1 MYQPAID
8 LYLESVQLAPASTAH
23 HHAGLGGLATHTFD
37 VVDRALR
44 QRQSVSLPLNAGPD
58 VIDRQKH
65 LWTYAIFIGALI
77 HDIGKMMTNTVIVFN
92 NGKSWNPHYSEILKS
107 GAKSYHIEFNKL
119 PYSYH
124 TRVAASFFHTI
135 PSEGR
140 GWLAQNPEILTELC
154 AWLYGDV
161 YEFGMI
167 GKVVRYADGQSV
179 AANLKI
185 GGERNRFSNA
195 PEIPLIEK
203 LMTAIRALIDSKEI
217 KINGTTG
224 SSGWNVGA
232 FTYLVC
238 GTVADKVRTH
248 LLKSGATDI
257 PSDNARLFDIWQ
269 EHGYAISNPEGGA
282 IWRIKIDR
290 KLKLTV
296 LKFESNRI
304 FHPSKRPGEFDG
316 SIAIVA
322 DSRNTEESAP
332 EQVPE
337 VPVIEQVPTK
347 QAELESLPDH
357 TSDEEANDDDMI
369 PEPEDL
375 PQESMTT
382 STETEEIDHV
392 NNIDTVAE
400 QEEPIQITENNDPGK
415 TDQIYKKAS
424 QLPASLNIKDPKIAN
439 YYLTWLKEGLAE
451 RKFQVNNKEAFIH
464 VVKEGVVLVT
474 PLAFK
479 KFIWAFELCPE
490 GENINKQITR
500 LQGCLRK
507 VLEGKQQHRQ
517 TAIGSN
523 VHVYKINGDRVT
535 SKINC
540 WLLPSKVAFGNTK
553 PPSING
559 VLENISG
566 FKQ

>member
-23 HHAGLGGLATHTFD
+23 HHAGLGGLATHTID

-77 HDIGKMMTNTVIVFN
+77 HDIGKMMTNTVIIFN
-92 NGKSWNPHYSEILKS
+92 NGKSWNPHFSEILKS
-107 GAKSYHIEFNKL
+107 GAKSYHIEFHKF
-119 PYSYH
+119 PYNYH

-135 PSEGR
+135 PGEGR
-140 GWLAQNPEILTELC
+140 GWLAQNPKILSELC

-167 GKVVRYADGQSV
+167 GKIVRYADGQSV

-217 KINGTTG
+217 KINGATG
-224 SSGWNVGA
+224 SSGWNVGS

-238 GTVADKVRTH
+238 GTVADKVRRY

-257 PSDNARLFDIWQ
+257 PSDNTRLFDIWQ

-282 IWRIKIDR
+282 IWRIKIDG

-322 DSRNTEESAP
+322 DSGNTEDSAP
-332 EQVPE
+332 EQVP
-337 VPVIEQVPTK
+337 IK
-347 QAELESLPDH
+347 HAEPESFNDNS
-357 TSDEEANDDDMI
+357 SDEDTHDNDI
-369 PEPEDL
+369 TPESDDL
-375 PQESMTT
+375 PQASA
-382 STETEEIDHV
+382 STNIETKETDRV
-392 NNIDTVAE
+392 NNIDTVTE
-400 QEEPIQITENNDPGK
+400 QEEPIQIEENNDPGK

-424 QLPASLNIKDPKIAN
+424 QLPASFNIKDPKIAN
-439 YYLTWLKEGLAE
+439 YYLIWIKEGLAE
-451 RKFQVNNKEAFIH
+451 RSFQVNNKEAFIH

-517 TAIGSN
+517 TTIGSN
-523 VHVYKINGDRVT
+523 VHVYRINGDRKT
-535 SKINC
+535 SNINC
-540 WLLPSKVAFGNTK
+540 WLLPTKVAFGNTK
-553 PPSING
+553 SPSING